1 MECYHGAAKRQ
12 RVSMVEPSALTRLA
26 NIDVL
31 GHLATF
37 LEAGELCQVRAT
49 CKALGSSDESA
60 FNGLS
65 MAEEAARRIF
75 ESASDDEKGHAAA
88 ARRRGLDRAL
98 LGRSV
103 EYQAGDKA
111 AVRGTSDAGTS
122 SAICGNHVMRA
133 GKHWATFIF
142 GREVAGRRRCRSVGV
157 IRPLPGWDQRA
168 LERCTPNDPRLW
180 RAVLRERTSRWEG
193 DVHFCQFYH
202 TGNCWYSNWGGTDQ
216 ISDWEGFDN
225 FDEDIDTLGMLLD
238 LDSGGLSVYQNG
250 QRVGILKNELAGVY
264 CWFFSIGGIGGSTSI
279 MRGYDVVDA

>member
-12 RVSMVEPSALTRLA
+12 RVSTVEPSALTRLA

-37 LEAGELCQVRAT
+37 LEAGELCHVRAT

-60 FNGLS
+60 FDGLS

-75 ESASDDEKGHAAA
+75 GSASDEEKAMMPRQDGEGWIELYHHLLMLR
-88 ARRRGLDRAL
+88 ARLTFDQL

-111 AVRGTSDAGTS
+111 AVRGTSDFGTS

-142 GREVAGRRRCRSVGV
+142 GREDSAYQSVGV

-168 LERCTPNDPRLW
+168 LE
-180 RAVLRERTSRWEG
+180 
-193 DVHFCQFYH
+193 
-202 TGNCWYSNWGGTDQ
+202 
-216 ISDWEGFDN
+216 
-225 FDEDIDTLGMLLD
+225 
-238 LDSGGLSVYQNG
+238 
-250 QRVGILKNELAGVY
+250 
-264 CWFFSIGGIGGSTSI
+264 
-279 MRGYDVVDA
+279 